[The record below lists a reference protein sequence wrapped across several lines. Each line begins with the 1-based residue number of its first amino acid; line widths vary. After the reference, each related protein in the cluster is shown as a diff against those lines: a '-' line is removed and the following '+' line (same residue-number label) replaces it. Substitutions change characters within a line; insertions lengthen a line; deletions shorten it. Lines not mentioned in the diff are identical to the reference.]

1 MTILQASINLFT
13 WFRDHDS
20 FSLSNQSDLE
30 ALSVETKED
39 FAAFSVAL
47 DRLEKFEII
56 KGVEPQTNKGSRVY
70 VLEKNMQNFNQSVTL
85 NGSVARKVSEC
96 INSFCERIKDTTDL
110 CDPVSICEK
119 DILNLTL
126 IADHFHTKSLAKEP
140 PDDSSGEFSES
151 N

>member
-47 DRLEKFEII
+47 DRLEKIEIV
-56 KGVEPQTNKGSRVY
+56 KGVEPQTTKGSRVY

-96 INSFCERIKDTTDL
+96 INSFCERI
-110 CDPVSICEK
+110 
-119 DILNLTL
+119 
-126 IADHFHTKSLAKEP
+126 
-140 PDDSSGEFSES
+140 
-151 N
+151 

>member
-47 DRLEKFEII
+47 DRLEKIEIV
-56 KGVEPQTNKGSRVY
+56 KGVEPQTTKGSRVY

-96 INSFCERIKDTTDL
+96 INSFCERIKDNTDL

-126 IADHFHTKSLAKEP
+126 IADHFYTKSLVKETSS
-140 PDDSSGEFSES
+140 DSSSEFSES